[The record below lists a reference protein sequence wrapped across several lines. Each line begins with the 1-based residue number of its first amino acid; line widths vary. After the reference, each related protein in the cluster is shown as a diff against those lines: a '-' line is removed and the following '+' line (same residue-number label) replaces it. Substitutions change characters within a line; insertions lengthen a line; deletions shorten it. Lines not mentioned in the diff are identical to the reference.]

1 MSLNFLT
8 EFSPLRPMWDG
19 MADTVGSLL
28 YLSVYLQYIFSPQ
41 QLAERYRSGGT
52 IKTPAAIYVCLC
64 GGYHGPFLSC
74 VSMTSALCSKEPK
87 PSNNGEPGYNPVM
100 AMRRIPV
107 GHQYTCIVFRL
118 AVGVACSLCAEAV
131 TRSLSFH
138 MV

>member
-1 MSLNFLT
+1 MSLHFLT
-8 EFSPLRPMWDG
+8 ELSPLRPMWDG

-28 YLSVYLQYIFSPQ
+28 YLPVYLRYIFSPQ
-41 QLAERYRSGGT
+41 QLAERHRSGGT
-52 IKTPAAIYVCLC
+52 IKTPAAIYVRLC
-64 GGYHGPFLSC
+64 GGYHGPFC
-74 VSMTSALCSKEPK
+74 ALCSKEPK
-87 PSNNGEPGYNPVM
+87 PSNNGEPGYNPAM